1 MSNSTQNIIQ
11 KTVVW
16 LQKNRWLN
24 IIVAIA
30 FSCFIIFMH
39 DSFVN
44 VSVKLMNAYSL
55 AAYDKAVAIIVFVIG
70 VAVVSISGYKIYV
83 EKSFRRAKIFFLVAS
98 FTLLTIHFFV
108 LTEMSIEMIH
118 ALMYF
123 GLSFLLFPLFGRYS
137 AAIIFALL
145 VMIIDEWYQYKIL
158 YPSYVTY
165 YELNDILLDVL
176 GSGLLVTL
184 LFVFGVKNNSS
195 NTAYFKKSEF
205 VLLGTILFMIF
216 LGLATCFFS
225 LYPEN
230 SCGNTIFVFNNLPNP
245 HLFWQVHPFN
255 KAVYH
260 VMNPIQGIAIITFTT
275 LFFCSV
281 SRIQKNNTAI

>member
-1 MSNSTQNIIQ
+1 MSKPSQNIIQ
-11 KTVVW
+11 KTVFW
-16 LQKNRWLN
+16 LQKNRLLN
-24 IIVAIA
+24 ILLVLT
-30 FSCFIIFMH
+30 FSCFIVFMH

-44 VSVKLMNAYSL
+44 VSINLMNAYSF
-55 AAYDKAVAIIVFVIG
+55 ATYDKTVSIIAFIIG
-70 VAVVSISGYKIYV
+70 VAGISILGYKIYA
-83 EKSFRRAKIFFLVAS
+83 ERSFWQAKIFYLAAS
-98 FTLLTIHFFV
+98 FTLLAIHFFV

-137 AAIIFALL
+137 AAIIFALV
-145 VMIIDEWYQYKIL
+145 VMIIDEWFQYKIL
-158 YPSYVTY
+158 YPEYVEY

-176 GSGLLVTL
+176 GSGLLITL
-184 LFVFGVKNNSS
+184 LFIFGVKNKN
-195 NTAYFKKSEF
+195 NDTAFFKKSEF
-205 VLLGTILFMIF
+205 VLSGSILFVVF

-230 SCGNTIFVFNNLPNP
+230 SCGNTIFVFNKLNNP

-260 VMNPIQGIAIITFTT
+260 VMKPVEGIAIITITI
-275 LFFCSV
+275 LFFCSI
-281 SRIQKNNTAI
+281 SLFQKNNSTI